1 MNWKEQYKDRITTA
15 ADAVGVI
22 KDSDYIVCSHAAAN
36 PQVIMREL
44 VAQKERFRNL
54 HIYHMLPLGYGDY
67 LLPENAEHFH
77 HIT

>member
-44 VAQKERFRNL
+44 VAQKERFSKSLL
-54 HIYHMLPLGYGDY
+54 HCLIHCY
-67 LLPENAEHFH
+67 LC
-77 HIT
+77 